1 MAGEEARQENCF
13 GCKKIRERERE
24 RERERDANI
33 VVGRSLFLVD
43 FAGLKEKQML

>member
-1 MAGEEARQENCF
+1 MVLAV
-13 GCKKIRERERE
+13 KKLERERE
-24 RERERDANI
+24 RGRERDANI

>member
-13 GCKKIRERERE
+13 GCKKIIERE